1 MAYLDAPHS
10 SYSVIQENDDGQVD
24 SLARALLNSNLPTRE
39 LSSVQAVMTDYEEL
53 QPNLQ
58 TLAHNDSLLERIDN
72 HSRADCETVIN
83 SVDSLRSVGRIY
95 RSLTN
100 ENLSQEATEV
110 INVEG
115 GRLVNN
121 LLNIYS
127 RTTAE
132 LQQNTRVLRQAVI
145 DNTRTRDDPTTNT
158 LLEQQLQITENISN
172 DPRTAY
178 QQVSEASTIS
188 SQLLVHIED
197 LEPNEN
203 AAVRIAARGNAQYLK
218 YAVGIFFIGAAAVAM
233 CAGVTYLAP
242 VVSGALASLTT
253 TFGGEPIAMIPVV
266 MAFDNFIDRFY
277 LHILPKIRDTIEG
290 FDLESSSMK
299 HILRAAHYPNLYTL
313 DLYNIDEKLVRSLFT
328 GKKVAIELFLF

>member
-83 SVDSLRSVGRIY
+83 SVDSLRSVG
-95 RSLTN
+95 
-100 ENLSQEATEV
+100 
-110 INVEG
+110 
-115 GRLVNN
+115 
-121 LLNIYS
+121 
-127 RTTAE
+127 
-132 LQQNTRVLRQAVI
+132 
-145 DNTRTRDDPTTNT
+145 
-158 LLEQQLQITENISN
+158 
-172 DPRTAY
+172 
-178 QQVSEASTIS
+178 
-188 SQLLVHIED
+188 
-197 LEPNEN
+197 
-203 AAVRIAARGNAQYLK
+203 NAQYLK

-266 MAFDNFIDRFY
+266 MAF
-277 LHILPKIRDTIEG
+277 
-290 FDLESSSMK
+290 
-299 HILRAAHYPNLYTL
+299 
-313 DLYNIDEKLVRSLFT
+313 
-328 GKKVAIELFLF
+328 

>member
-1 MAYLDAPHS
+1 
-10 SYSVIQENDDGQVD
+10 
-24 SLARALLNSNLPTRE
+24 
-39 LSSVQAVMTDYEEL
+39 MTDYEEL

-266 MAFDNFIDRFY
+266 MAFGRS
-277 LHILPKIRDTIEG
+277 R
-290 FDLESSSMK
+290 SS
-299 HILRAAHYPNLYTL
+299 
-313 DLYNIDEKLVRSLFT
+313 
-328 GKKVAIELFLF
+328 